1 MGECNF
7 IYNSLGCPIVWYD
20 NTKHWCSLKTDS
32 NGHHVSGKENYGFCE
47 NHCPKHYDN
56 CENIDNPSSG
66 PELAILRNTGNIQ
79 IPENVDLSTQTAA
92 VGCCS
97 MNGDD
102 CIRRPDCSTKTFDE
116 AKKKCEDI
124 GRRLCTLLEY
134 SSCCGKGCGFDAKLA
149 WHIGDDGK

>member
-1 MGECNF
+1 M
-7 IYNSLGCPIVWYD
+7 
-20 NTKHWCSLKTDS
+20 
-32 NGHHVSGKENYGFCE
+32 SGKENYGFCE

-66 PELAILRNTGNIQ
+66 PELALLRNTGNIQ

-102 CIRRPDCSTKTFDE
+102 CTRPDCSTKTFDE
-116 AKKKCEDI
+116 AKKKCEDV
-124 GRRLCTLLEY
+124 R
-134 SSCCGKGCGFDAKLA
+134 
-149 WHIGDDGK
+149 